1 MAEEIYI
8 KKVEIVN
15 GVEKETLVKL
25 SDIQQ
30 EFFNVLGWCTPAVS
44 LNDGSIIGVGIYIN
58 DDNTG
63 KYYSFD
69 SANDDLISFDI
80 ALENNGVAY
89 DGSDLAIELEGRLDS
104 NGATSDTVGWLV
116 DYHFIKEGDNSSTGS
131 TSIAQNNIDVS
142 AELQDIEFKTT
153 LGTMDGVTGA
163 TSLLLTLTRNSTGA
177 GADTFPGN
185 WEGIRIK
192 LNKILE

>member
-1 MAEEIYI
+1 MAKEIYI

-185 WEGIRIK
+185 WEGLRIK
-192 LNKILE
+192 LNKIVQ